1 MILVSGVLLGYYWI
15 SLRNTRFHHYNR
27 FYLVGVVLLSLLL
40 PLLDLNWFVV
50 SAPQTP
56 QVQQVI
62 AFINQP
68 SQVVEASI
76 SWDRV
81 LFIALLSVSVL
92 LLLVFLHGIYNVF
105 KLKSKSKITVTEQ
118 FDFVETSLNEA
129 PFSFFRNLFWR
140 NDLLLTDETGQRIL
154 KHELTHIQQLH
165 SIDKVFVSVAT
176 YIFWMNPVF
185 WLIRRELEVVH
196 EFIADEKAIAEE
208 DASLLAAMLLKA
220 HYPSSILS
228 VGQSFFYSSIKRR
241 IIMLTSSKKV
251 SYSYARRILVLPVA
265 IAIVALL
272 SFTIK
277 DQFNQNDQTQLAKE
291 SILQNQ
297 LDSIPAKYRDAKT
310 GKIKGSFQ
318 IDIDGDIAIFKDV
331 KTKKKL
337 FEVPLSELGGNKPAD
352 RIELIIADGM
362 VSGLPMDNSSKYIF
376 IADSSAPG
384 KQMKEEKKFIFIAD
398 GNTTLDTVL
407 LMKEGFPIPPIPPVP
422 PIAPATPVIIINGK
436 EVSPADLKT
445 MDPSSI
451 KTIDV
456 REGMQGEKASTTK
469 IVRVDA
475 SGAKAEPGKQFITIT
490 IDSTNYKGGQ
500 VIMKTSDDPIVAMAE
515 KDPRTIT
522 INASDEKGKKV
533 YTIVRKE
540 TNSTELPKDVLYILD
555 GKEITQKDMKDLS
568 PNMIQS
574 INVLK
579 GESAKALY
587 GEKGKNG
594 VVEIKTKK

>member
-1 MILVSGVLLGYYWI
+1 
-15 SLRNTRFHHYNR
+15 
-27 FYLVGVVLLSLLL
+27 
-40 PLLDLNWFVV
+40 
-50 SAPQTP
+50 
-56 QVQQVI
+56 
-62 AFINQP
+62 
-68 SQVVEASI
+68 
-76 SWDRV
+76 
-81 LFIALLSVSVL
+81 
-92 LLLVFLHGIYNVF
+92 
-105 KLKSKSKITVTEQ
+105 
-118 FDFVETSLNEA
+118 
-129 PFSFFRNLFWR
+129 
-140 NDLLLTDETGQRIL
+140 
-154 KHELTHIQQLH
+154 
-165 SIDKVFVSVAT
+165 
-176 YIFWMNPVF
+176 
-185 WLIRRELEVVH
+185 
-196 EFIADEKAIAEE
+196 
-208 DASLLAAMLLKA
+208 
-220 HYPSSILS
+220 
-228 VGQSFFYSSIKRR
+228 
-241 IIMLTSSKKV
+241 
-251 SYSYARRILVLPVA
+251 
-265 IAIVALL
+265 
-272 SFTIK
+272 
-277 DQFNQNDQTQLAKE
+277 
-291 SILQNQ
+291 
-297 LDSIPAKYRDAKT
+297 
-310 GKIKGSFQ
+310 
-318 IDIDGDIAIFKDV
+318 
-331 KTKKKL
+331 
-337 FEVPLSELGGNKPAD
+337 
-352 RIELIIADGM
+352 
-362 VSGLPMDNSSKYIF
+362 
-376 IADSSAPG
+376 
-384 KQMKEEKKFIFIAD
+384 MKEEKKFIFIAD

-451 KTIDV
+451 KTIDI